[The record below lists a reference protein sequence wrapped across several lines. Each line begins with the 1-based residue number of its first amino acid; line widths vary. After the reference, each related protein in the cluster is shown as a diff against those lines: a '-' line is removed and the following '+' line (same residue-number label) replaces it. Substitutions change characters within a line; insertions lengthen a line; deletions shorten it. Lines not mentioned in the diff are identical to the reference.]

1 MLQNPNTPQSGNST
15 GLVMGGINL
24 AATRVEV
31 IPPEI
36 RLSGEELERLK
47 ARQKAG
53 SLVEIHVE
61 PAEPGNHSRTRKT
74 R

>member
-1 MLQNPNTPQSGNST
+1 MLQNPNAPQSVGST

-24 AATRVEV
+24 AVTRVEI

-36 RLSGEELERLK
+36 RLSDEELERLK

-53 SLVEIHVE
+53 TS
-61 PAEPGNHSRTRKT
+61 
-74 R
+74 